1 MCPSFLK
8 EKMLALEFRKVG
20 ILAPYIALL
29 FLVLKCTLM
38 IFRGDFFWAYLQAD
52 YNDLE
57 TMLEDWY

>member
-1 MCPSFLK
+1 
-8 EKMLALEFRKVG
+8 MLALEFRKVG